1 MLARAGSGR
10 TPADTDMAKRD
21 NSASQTSKIVT
32 IDDLAAHFGVSRST
46 VKNWYHRD
54 GVICPCIAIGNVV
67 RFDLAE
73 CEQRLL
79 ARSRRTRN
87 SLE

>member
-1 MLARAGSGR
+1 MV
-10 TPADTDMAKRD
+10 KRD
-21 NSASQTSKIVT
+21 NSASHSSKIVT

-54 GVICPCIAIGNVV
+54 GVIRPCIAIGNVV

-79 ARSRRTRN
+79 ARSRK
-87 SLE
+87 SHKSAE

>member
-1 MLARAGSGR
+1 
-10 TPADTDMAKRD
+10 MAKRD
-21 NSASQTSKIVT
+21 SSASHSTTKIVT

-54 GVICPCIAIGNVV
+54 GVIRPCIAIGNVV

-73 CEQRLL
+73 CEQRLS
-79 ARSRRTRN
+79 ARSRKANRF
-87 SLE
+87 SE

>member
-1 MLARAGSGR
+1 
-10 TPADTDMAKRD
+10 MAKRD
-21 NSASQTSKIVT
+21 SNASHSSSTIVT

-54 GVICPCIAIGNVV
+54 GVIRPCVAIGNVV
-67 RFDLAE
+67 RFDLTE

-87 SLE
+87 PLE

>member
-1 MLARAGSGR
+1 MV
-10 TPADTDMAKRD
+10 KRD
-21 NSASQTSKIVT
+21 NSASQSSSTIVT
-32 IDDLAAHFGVSRST
+32 IDDLAAHFQVSRST

-54 GVICPCIAIGNVV
+54 GVIRPCIAIGNVV

-79 ARSRRTRN
+79 ARSRK
-87 SLE
+87 SHKSVE

>member
-1 MLARAGSGR
+1 
-10 TPADTDMAKRD
+10 MAKRD
-21 NSASQTSKIVT
+21 NSASHSSTIVT

-54 GVICPCIAIGNVV
+54 GVIRPCIAIGNVV

-73 CEQRLL
+73 CEQRLS
-79 ARSRRTRN
+79 ARSRKAHRFY
-87 SLE
+87 E

>member
-1 MLARAGSGR
+1 
-10 TPADTDMAKRD
+10 MAKRD
-21 NSASQTSKIVT
+21 SSATNPSSAIMT

-54 GVICPCIAIGNVV
+54 GIIRPCIAIGDVV

-73 CEQRLL
+73 CEKRLL
-79 ARSRRTRN
+79 ARSRN
-87 SLE
+87 SRSPAP

>member
-1 MLARAGSGR
+1 
-10 TPADTDMAKRD
+10 MAKRD
-21 NSASQTSKIVT
+21 NNASQTSKIVT

-79 ARSRRTRN
+79 TRSRRTRN